1 MRKIVKIKPVTFS
14 ITELEISPV
23 VVTLNNSANINC
35 RLFNDEI
42 SKYFNLELTP
52 EEYSNWGND
61 DEYITNL
68 VLSKLGLE
76 KSN

>member
-1 MRKIVKIKPVTFS
+1 MRKIVKIKPVSFS
-14 ITELEISPV
+14 VTELEISPV

-42 SKYFNLELTP
+42 SKFFNLELTS
-52 EEYSNWGND
+52 EEYSKWGSND
-61 DEYITNL
+61 DYITDL